1 MSRDIR
7 PLAACLEELRATMSQ
22 GVDGTFYMVPEGN
35 EIAVIVLRGGHI
47 ESVNFHGHRGD
58 AAILLLQELPG
69 ARVTFRPGTARG
81 SRQTQLT
88 DFGIGLLTNPGAVPV
103 TSTANRGSS
112 IASSPSAG
120 TAAPPV
126 AADTLEQQRQA
137 VTAVA
142 FGFLGPVAGTV
153 CSGVLARH
161 SNITDAVDEIADML
175 PGEEVSRFYAEVARA
190 LDQLQ

>member
-7 PLAACLEELRATMSQ
+7 PLAACLEELRATMGQ

-69 ARVTFRPGTARG
+69 ARVTFRPGAARG
-81 SRQTQLT
+81 SRQAQLT

-103 TSTANRGSS
+103 TATANRG
-112 IASSPSAG
+112 PSAAAIPV
-120 TAAPPV
+120 TA
-126 AADTLEQQRQA
+126 DLLERQRQA
-137 VTAVA
+137 VTSVA
-142 FGFLGPVAGTV
+142 FGFLGPVAATV

-161 SNITDAVDEIADML
+161 LNITDAVDEIADML
-175 PGEEVSRFYAEVARA
+175 PGEEVSRFYAEVAHT